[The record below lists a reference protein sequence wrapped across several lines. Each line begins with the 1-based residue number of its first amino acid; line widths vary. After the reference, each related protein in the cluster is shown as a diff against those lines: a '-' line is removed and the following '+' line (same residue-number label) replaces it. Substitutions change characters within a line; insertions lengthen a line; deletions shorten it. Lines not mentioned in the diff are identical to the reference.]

1 MRRTIILLASAML
14 VAAAPPPDL
23 GNMQLGDPAKEA
35 QARAL
40 MEELRCLT
48 CQSQSIAD
56 SDADMAVDMRH
67 LVRSRIAAGDSSDE
81 IRAFLVD
88 RYGDYVTY
96 APAARGGTW
105 PLYAIP
111 AILLLAGLAI
121 FLRRLRRGGLA

>member
-1 MRRTIILLASAML
+1 MTRTIILLASAML
-14 VAAAPPPDL
+14 AAAAPPPDL

-35 QARAL
+35 EARAL

-67 LVRSRIAAGDSSDE
+67 LVRSRIAAGESPDAV
-81 IRAFLVD
+81 RAFLID

-96 APAARGGTW
+96 APQPAGRNW

-111 AILLLAGLAI
+111 LLLLVAGLFVFI
-121 FLRRLRRGGLA
+121 RRLRARA